1 MVRTILLPLTTHDVD
16 DAIRTS
22 AVLAGQAAALGATVL
37 VLETD
42 CLHGVLTSIEPGY
55 EDMEL
60 RRIHSAAERV
70 ADALRAN
77 GANVDVAWECIRRP
91 RRPVDAETVH
101 RHGADAVFLPHAH
114 RPRAFL
120 EAVQLRRLRRKGI
133 AVLEP
138 TTPAHAFSVGG
149 RTATWD
155 D

>member
-1 MVRTILLPLTTHDVD
+1 MVRTILLPLTTHDID
-16 DAIRTS
+16 DAIHS
-22 AVLAGQAAALGATVL
+22 SVALAGQAVAYGATVL

-70 ADALRAN
+70 ADSLRAN
-77 GANVDVAWECIRRP
+77 GASVEVAWECIRMP
-91 RRPVDAETVH
+91 RRPVDVETVR

-120 EAVQLRRLRRKGI
+120 EAVQLRRLRRDGI
-133 AVLEP
+133 TVLEP
-138 TTPAHAFSVGG
+138 TTPAHATAAGG
-149 RTATWD
+149 RVATQD

>member
-16 DAIRTS
+16 DAIRSS
-22 AVLAGQAAALGATVL
+22 AALAGQAIAHGATVL

-70 ADALRAN
+70 ADILRSN
-77 GANVDVAWECIRRP
+77 GASVDVAWECIRMP
-91 RRPVDAETVH
+91 RRPVDVETVR

-114 RPRAFL
+114 RQRAFL
-120 EAVQLRRLRRKGI
+120 EAVQLRRLRREGI
-133 AVLEP
+133 TVLEP
-138 TTPAHAFSVGG
+138 TTPAQVVTAAG
-149 RTATWD
+149 RTAT
-155 D
+155 